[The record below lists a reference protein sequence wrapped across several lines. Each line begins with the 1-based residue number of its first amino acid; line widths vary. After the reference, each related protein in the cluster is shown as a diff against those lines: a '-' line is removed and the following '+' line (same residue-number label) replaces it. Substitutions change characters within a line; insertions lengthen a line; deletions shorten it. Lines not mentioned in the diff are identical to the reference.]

1 MQWNNR
7 SAIGNMHMIMS
18 FSGIQRGA
26 RIAIGA
32 FLAITCCVIGLHAAD
47 VSVSAELTRPQISQG
62 EMAELQIKVS
72 GAQQADVPQQIQT
85 DGLQIR
91 LTGQS
96 TQVQMVNFKVTSSV
110 IYSYIVMPLRTGNF
124 TIPGVTVTADGRQFR
139 TGELAFKVDDSRS
152 APTPSSSSSAQMGLP
167 PGMPQGMPPGIL
179 GGIPMPGF
187 QQRRPRPAPQRID
200 EGKLAFGEINCPK
213 KTLYAGE
220 MTPVEIR
227 YYFDARYPVQV
238 RGRVDFGC
246 EGILVERFPDPK
258 QTREDRDGITY
269 NVLTFHSL
277 LSAVKPGSLD
287 VAPAKLDCEMQLPG
301 GLPPG
306 FDDPVFQQLMGGQ
319 NGFGQA
325 KELSVKTSGLH
336 LEVLPLPKEG
346 RPESFAGAVGQFDI
360 DSIVSNPHPAPG
372 DPANLV
378 VKIGGRGNFKGMG
391 APVLTQ
397 TDGWRSYPPS
407 DKFDSSDELS
417 YTGVKSFDFTLIAQ
431 YPQKESPGC
440 EFSYF
445 DPTNAKYV
453 TLTSKP
459 LPLIASPGGPSP
471 TIAGAIP
478 AASPEATP
486 ARLPLASGNSASLK
500 EGEPMSGITL
510 HSWATPLQR
519 NEFLIASLAMLV
531 ATAALAGILA
541 YLKIQAQ
548 GGTAATRRRKHLAE
562 LRSLLVSGTTDA
574 GSTYDAAV
582 EYAELVIPPSEKRD
596 ALISGLTE
604 RRDMLKYGSGGS
616 LPLPASE
623 HRELLG
629 SLELPSTKVS

>member
-47 VSVSAELTRPQISQG
+47 VSVNAELTRPQISQG

-72 GAQQADVPQQIQT
+72 GAQQADVPQQIQA

-152 APTPSSSSSAQMGLP
+152 TPTPSSSSSAQMGLP
-167 PGMPQGMPPGIL
+167 PGMPQGMPPGIP

-471 TIAGAIP
+471 TVAGAVP

-510 HSWATPLQR
+510 RSWATPLQR

-562 LRSLLVSGTTDA
+562 LRSLLVSSTIDA
-574 GSTYDAAV
+574 GSTYDAAL
-582 EYAELVIPPSEKRD
+582 EYAELVLPPSEKRD

-604 RRDMLKYGSGGS
+604 RRDLLKYGSGGS
-616 LPLPASE
+616 LTLPASE

-629 SLELPSTKVS
+629 LLDLSSTKIS

>member
-1 MQWNNR
+1 MNL
-7 SAIGNMHMIMS
+7 
-18 FSGIQRGA
+18 SGI
-26 RIAIGA
+26 
-32 FLAITCCVIGLHAAD
+32 TKLHAVSLLLLAGTLFSPFLMAAD
-47 VSVSAELTRPQISQG
+47 IGVSAELTRPQISQG

-72 GAQQADVPQQIQT
+72 GAQQADVPQQIPA

-96 TQVQMVNFKVTSSV
+96 TQVQMVNFKVSSSV
-110 IYSYIVMPLRTGNF
+110 VYSYIVMPLRTGNF

-152 APTPSSSSSAQMGLP
+152 ASAPAPPSSPQMG
-167 PGMPQGMPPGIL
+167 MPSGIP

-187 QQRRPRPAPQRID
+187 QQRRARPAPQRVD

-306 FDDPVFQQLMGGQ
+306 FDDPVFRQLMGGQ
-319 NGFGQA
+319 AGFGQA

-431 YPQKESPGC
+431 QPQKESPGC

-445 DPTNAKYV
+445 DPTSARYV

-459 LPLIASPGGPSP
+459 LPLTASPGGPAP
-471 TIAGAIP
+471 VAGAVSAALPDATPSRPP
-478 AASPEATP
+478 AASH
-486 ARLPLASGNSASLK
+486 SLK

-510 HSWATPLQR
+510 RSWTTPMKR
-519 NEFLIASLAMLV
+519 DEFLIASFAMIV

-541 YLKIQAQ
+541 YFQIQAQ
-548 GGTAATRRRKHLAE
+548 GGTAASRRRKHLME
-562 LRSLLVSGTTDA
+562 LRSLLSAGTADA
-574 GSTYDAAV
+574 GSTYEAALQ
-582 EYAELVIPPSEKRD
+582 YAQLVLPPSEKRE

-616 LPLPASE
+616 LPLAASE

-629 SLELPSTKVS
+629 SLDLSSTKAS

>member
-1 MQWNNR
+1 
-7 SAIGNMHMIMS
+7 MS
-18 FSGIQRGA
+18 STMNLSGI
-26 RIAIGA
+26 
-32 FLAITCCVIGLHAAD
+32 TKLHAVALLLLAGPLFSPFLMAAD
-47 VSVSAELTRPQISQG
+47 IGVSAELTRPQISQG

-72 GAQQADVPQQIQT
+72 GAQQADVPQQIQA

-96 TQVQMVNFKVTSSV
+96 TQVQMVNFKVSSSV
-110 IYSYIVMPLRTGNF
+110 VYSYIVMPLRTGNF

-139 TGELAFKVDDSRS
+139 TGELAFKVDDSRAAS
-152 APTPSSSSSAQMGLP
+152 APAPPSSPQMGMP
-167 PGMPQGMPPGIL
+167 PGMPSGIPGS
-179 GGIPMPGF
+179 IPMPGF
-187 QQRRPRPAPQRID
+187 QQRRARPAPQRVD
-200 EGKLAFGEINCPK
+200 EAKLAFGEINCPK

-277 LSAVKPGSLD
+277 LSAVKPSSLD

-306 FDDPVFQQLMGGQ
+306 FDDPVFRQLMGGQ
-319 NGFGQA
+319 TGFGQA

-397 TDGWRSYPPS
+397 TEGWRSYPPS

-431 YPQKESPGC
+431 QSQKASPGA

-445 DPTNAKYV
+445 DPTTAKYV
-453 TLTSKP
+453 TLDTKP
-459 LPLIASPGGPSP
+459 LPLIASPGVASPAVVGALSAPSP
-471 TIAGAIP
+471 E
-478 AASPEATP
+478 STP
-486 ARLPLASGNSASLK
+486 ARLPTASRSLK

-510 HSWATPLQR
+510 RSWITPMER
-519 NEFLIASLAMLV
+519 GEFLIASFAMLV

-541 YLKIQAQ
+541 YFKIQAQ
-548 GGTAATRRRKHLAE
+548 GGTAASRRRKHLAE
-562 LRSLLVSGTTDA
+562 LRSVLVSGTADA
-574 GSTYDAAV
+574 GCTFEAAL
-582 EYAELVIPPSEKRD
+582 EYAQLVLPPSEKRD

-629 SLELPSTKVS
+629 SLDLSLTKVL

>member
-1 MQWNNR
+1 M
-7 SAIGNMHMIMS
+7 SPIMNPTGTIKRLAVALLLTMTG
-18 FSGIQRGA
+18 FLPFLGA
-26 RIAIGA
+26 AEV
-32 FLAITCCVIGLHAAD
+32 T
-47 VSVSAELTRPQISQG
+47 VSSELSRPQISQG
-62 EMAELQIKVS
+62 EMAELQLKVT

-96 TQVQMVNFKVTSSV
+96 TQVQMVNFKVSSSV
-110 IYSYIVMPLRTGNF
+110 VYSYIVMPLRTGTF

-139 TGELAFKVDDSRS
+139 TGELSFKVDDSR
-152 APTPSSSSSAQMGLP
+152 AVVPPPPSTASQMAQ
-167 PGMPQGMPPGIL
+167 PPGIPQ
-179 GGIPMPGF
+179 GIPMPGF

-200 EGKLAFGEINCPK
+200 AAKLAFGEISCPK

-227 YYFDARYPVQV
+227 FYFDARYPVQV

-258 QTREDRDGITY
+258 QSREDRDGVTY

-319 NGFGQA
+319 AGFSQP

-346 RPESFAGAVGQFDI
+346 RPDSFAGAVGQFDI
-360 DSIVSNPHPAPG
+360 DSIITNPHPAPG
-372 DPANLV
+372 DPVNLV

-391 APVLTQ
+391 APILTQ
-397 TDGWRSYPPS
+397 TDGWRSYPPN

-431 YPQKESPGC
+431 QPQKESPGC
-440 EFSYF
+440 DFSYF
-445 DPTNAKYV
+445 DPTTARYV

-459 LPLIASPGGPSP
+459 LPLTASPGGPAP
-471 TIAGAIP
+471 VVAGAVSAP
-478 AASPEATP
+478 SPDSKPTRSP
-486 ARLPLASGNSASLK
+486 STSHTLK
-500 EGEPMSGITL
+500 DGEPMSGITL
-510 HSWATPLQR
+510 RSWTTPVHR
-519 NEFLIASLAMLV
+519 NEFLIATLAMAI
-531 ATAALAGILA
+531 ATAGLIGTLA
-541 YLKIQAQ
+541 YMRVQAQ
-548 GGTAATRRRKHLAE
+548 GGTASSRRRKRVSE
-562 LRSLLVSGTTDA
+562 LRSLLSANTADA
-574 GSTYDAAV
+574 GSCYEAAL
-582 EYAELVIPPSEKRD
+582 EYAELELPSSEHRD

-604 RRDMLKYGSGGS
+604 RRDLLKYGSGD
-616 LPLPASE
+616 LKPLPEGE
-623 HRELLG
+623 HRELME
-629 SLELPSTKVS
+629 SLKLTKAKSS

>member
-1 MQWNNR
+1 MALTMNKHGIIPR
-7 SAIGNMHMIMS
+7 LAVSLLLIAGTVIS
-18 FSGIQRGA
+18 SGLKA
-26 RIAIGA
+26 AK
-32 FLAITCCVIGLHAAD
+32 AAD
-47 VSVSAELTRPQISQG
+47 VSVTAELSRPQISQG
-62 EMAELQIKVS
+62 EMAELQLKVS

-96 TQVQMVNFKVTSSV
+96 TQVQMVNFKVSSSV
-110 IYSYIVMPLRTGNF
+110 VYSYIIMPLRTGNF

-139 TGELAFKVDDSRS
+139 TGELSFKVDDSR
-152 APTPSSSSSAQMGLP
+152 APSNPAPPPSSPQQMGIPGMP
-167 PGMPQGMPPGIL
+167 PGMP

-187 QQRRPRPAPQRID
+187 QQRRPRPAAQRID
-200 EGKLAFGEINCPK
+200 ESKLAFGEISCPK

-258 QTREDRDGITY
+258 QTREDRDGVTY

-306 FDDPVFQQLMGGQ
+306 FDDPIFQQLMGGQ
-319 NGFGQA
+319 GAGFGQP
-325 KELSVKTSGLH
+325 KQITVKTSGLH
-336 LEVLPLPKEG
+336 LEVLALPKEG
-346 RPESFAGAVGQFDI
+346 RPESFGGAVGQFDI
-360 DSIVSNPHPAPG
+360 DAIVSNPRPAPG
-372 DPANLV
+372 DPVNLV

-397 TDGWRSYPPS
+397 TDGWRSYPPN

-431 YPQKESPGC
+431 QPQKESPGC

-445 DPTNAKYV
+445 DPTTAKYV
-453 TLTSKP
+453 TLTTKP
-459 LPLIASPGGPSP
+459 LPLVAAPGGPSP
-471 TIAGAIP
+471 AVAGTVQSTPPGGTPTPLP
-478 AASPEATP
+478 AASGAP
-486 ARLPLASGNSASLK
+486 K
-500 EGEPMSGITL
+500 EGEPMPGITL
-510 HSWATPLQR
+510 RSWTTPVHR
-519 NEFLIASLAMLV
+519 SEFLIATLAMVIATGALV
-531 ATAALAGILA
+531 GILS
-541 YLKIQAQ
+541 YLRIQAR
-548 GGTAATRRRKHLAE
+548 GGTAASRRRKRISE
-562 LRSLLVSGTTDA
+562 LLTTLKSGEADA
-574 GSTYDAAV
+574 GASYDAAI
-582 EYAELVIPPSEKRD
+582 EYAELVLPSSEKRA
-596 ALISGLTE
+596 ALVAGLTE
-604 RRDMLKYGSGGS
+604 RGDKLKYGSGGA
-616 LPLPASE
+616 LPLPSSE
-623 HRELLG
+623 HRDLLE
-629 SLELPSTKVS
+629 SLNLTTAKAS

>member
-1 MQWNNR
+1 
-7 SAIGNMHMIMS
+7 MS
-18 FSGIQRGA
+18 STMNLSGI
-26 RIAIGA
+26 
-32 FLAITCCVIGLHAAD
+32 TKLHAVALLLLAGPLFSPFLMAAD
-47 VSVSAELTRPQISQG
+47 IGVSAELTRPQISQG

-72 GAQQADVPQQIQT
+72 GAQQADVPQQIQA

-96 TQVQMVNFKVTSSV
+96 TQVQMVNFKVSSSV
-110 IYSYIVMPLRTGNF
+110 VYSYIVMPRRTGNF

-139 TGELAFKVDDSRS
+139 TGELAFKVDDSRAAS
-152 APTPSSSSSAQMGLP
+152 APAPPSSPQMGMP
-167 PGMPQGMPPGIL
+167 PGMPSGIPGS
-179 GGIPMPGF
+179 IPMPGF
-187 QQRRPRPAPQRID
+187 QQRRARPAPQRVD
-200 EGKLAFGEINCPK
+200 EAKLAFGEINCPK

-277 LSAVKPGSLD
+277 LSAVKTSSLD

-306 FDDPVFQQLMGGQ
+306 FDDPVFRQLMGGQ
-319 NGFGQA
+319 TGFGQA

-397 TDGWRSYPPS
+397 TEGWRSYPPS

-431 YPQKESPGC
+431 QPQKESPGA

-445 DPTNAKYV
+445 DPTTAKYV
-453 TLTSKP
+453 TLDTKP
-459 LPLIASPGGPSP
+459 LPLIASPGGASPAVVGALSAPSP
-471 TIAGAIP
+471 E
-478 AASPEATP
+478 STP
-486 ARLPLASGNSASLK
+486 ARLPTASRSLK

-510 HSWATPLQR
+510 RSWITPMER
-519 NEFLIASLAMLV
+519 GEFLIASFAMLV

-541 YLKIQAQ
+541 YFKIQAQ
-548 GGTAATRRRKHLAE
+548 GGTAASRRRKHLAE
-562 LRSLLVSGTTDA
+562 LRSILVSGTADA
-574 GSTYDAAV
+574 GCTFEAAL
-582 EYAELVIPPSEKRD
+582 EYAQLVLPPSEKRD

-629 SLELPSTKVS
+629 SLDLSLTKVL

>member
-1 MQWNNR
+1 MKPFR
-7 SAIGNMHMIMS
+7 FISRAAVTLLLLTEALFSARLN
-18 FSGIQRGA
+18 
-26 RIAIGA
+26 
-32 FLAITCCVIGLHAAD
+32 AAD
-47 VSVSAELTRPQISQG
+47 VSVSSVLSRAQISQG

-72 GAQQADVPQQIQT
+72 GAQQADVPQQIQA

-96 TQVQMVNFKVTSSV
+96 TQVQMVNFKVFSSV
-110 IYSYIVMPLRTGNF
+110 VYSYIVMPLRTGSF
-124 TIPGVTVTADGRQFR
+124 IIPGASITADGRQFR
-139 TGELAFKVDDSRS
+139 TPELSFKVDDAKAQSVDPS
-152 APTPSSSSSAQMGLP
+152 AGSPQSAQGTQP
-167 PGMPQGMPPGIL
+167 P
-179 GGIPMPGF
+179 GIPMPGF
-187 QQRRPRPAPQRID
+187 QQQRARPVQQRPD
-200 EGKLAFGEINCPK
+200 EGRLAFGEINCPK

-287 VAPAKLDCEMQLPG
+287 VAPAKLDCEIEMAG
-301 GLPPG
+301 ALPPG
-306 FDDPVFQQLMGGQ
+306 FDDPVFRQLMGGRAGVSQ
-319 NGFGQA
+319 Q
-325 KELSVKTSGLH
+325 KQVTVKTFGLH

-360 DSIVSNPHPAPG
+360 DSIVSNPHPAAG

-391 APVLTQ
+391 APVLTHAE
-397 TDGWRSYPPS
+397 GWRSYPPS

-431 YPQKESPGC
+431 QPQKESPGC

-445 DPTNAKYV
+445 DPTTAKYV
-453 TLTSKP
+453 TLTSKS
-459 LPLIASPGGPSP
+459 LPLVASPGGASPAISGSTTLSPTPVPSP
-471 TIAGAIP
+471 GQNPTKNMP
-478 AASPEATP
+478 P
-486 ARLPLASGNSASLK
+486 K
-500 EGEPMSGITL
+500 EGQPLLGINLRSWTTPM
-510 HSWATPLQR
+510 QR
-519 NEFLIASLAMLV
+519 SEFLIATLAMLV
-531 ATAALAGILA
+531 ATAALAAILA
-541 YLKIQAQ
+541 YWKIQSQ
-548 GGTAATRRRKHLAE
+548 GGTLASRRRKHIAQ
-562 LRSLLVSGTTDA
+562 LRSLLTGGTVDA
-574 GSTYDAAV
+574 GSFYEAAL
-582 EYAELVIPPSEKRD
+582 EYAELVVPPSEKRD

-604 RRDMLKYGSGGS
+604 RRDVLKYGSGGS
-616 LPLPASE
+616 LPLPAIE
-623 HRELLG
+623 HRKLLE
-629 SLELPSTKVS
+629 SLELTTTKAP

>member
-1 MQWNNR
+1 MKPFR
-7 SAIGNMHMIMS
+7 LIT
-18 FSGIQRGA
+18 RGVVA
-26 RIAIGA
+26 SVLLAGA
-32 FLAITCCVIGLHAAD
+32 LFAPRLVAAD
-47 VSVSAELTRPQISQG
+47 VSVSAELTHPQISQG
-62 EMAELQIKVS
+62 EMSELQIKVT
-72 GAQQADVPQQIQT
+72 GAQQADVPQQIQA

-96 TQVQMVNFKVTSSV
+96 TQVQMVNFKVSSSV
-110 IYSYIVMPLRTGNF
+110 IYSYIVMPLRTGTF

-139 TGELAFKVDDSRS
+139 TGELAFKVDDSR
-152 APTPSSSSSAQMGLP
+152 ATATPASPDPSQVGQP
-167 PGMPQGMPPGIL
+167 PGMPPGIL

-187 QQRRPRPAPQRID
+187 QQRRSRPAPQRVD

-220 MTPVEIR
+220 MSPVEIR

-258 QTREDRDGITY
+258 QTREDRDGVTY

-319 NGFGQA
+319 SGFGQA
-325 KELSVKTSGLH
+325 KELAVKTSGLH

-431 YPQKESPGC
+431 QPQKESPGC

-445 DPTNAKYV
+445 DPTSAKYV

-459 LPLIASPGGPSP
+459 LPLVASPGGPSP
-471 TIAGAIP
+471 AVEGALP
-478 AASPEATP
+478 AASPDATP
-486 ARLPLASGNSASLK
+486 ARLPAASGSLGAPK

-510 HSWATPLQR
+510 RSWTTPAQR
-519 NEFLIASLAMLV
+519 NEFLIASIAMLF

-541 YLKIQAQ
+541 YFKIQAQ
-548 GGTAATRRRKHLAE
+548 GGTAASRRRKHIAE
-562 LRSLLVSGTTDA
+562 LRSLLVSGTSDA
-574 GSTYDAAV
+574 GSTYEAAL
-582 EYAELVIPPSEKRD
+582 EYAKLVIPASEKRD
-596 ALISGLTE
+596 SMISGLTE

-616 LPLPASE
+616 LTLPASE

-629 SLELPSTKVS
+629 LLDLSSTKIS

>member
-1 MQWNNR
+1 MKL
-7 SAIGNMHMIMS
+7 
-18 FSGIQRGA
+18 SGITKRMAVAVLLLTGWLLPL
-26 RIAIGA
+26 R
-32 FLAITCCVIGLHAAD
+32 LNAAD
-47 VSVSAELTRPQISQG
+47 VSVSAELSRPQISQG

-72 GAQQADVPQQIQT
+72 GAQQADVPQQIQA

-96 TQVQMVNFKVTSSV
+96 TQFQMVNFKVSSSV
-110 IYSYIVMPLRTGNF
+110 VYSYIVMPLRTGSF
-124 TIPGVTVTADGRQFR
+124 IIPGASITADGRQFR
-139 TGELAFKVDDSRS
+139 TPELSFKVDDAKAQSVDPS
-152 APTPSSSSSAQMGLP
+152 AGPPQSSQGIQP
-167 PGMPQGMPPGIL
+167 P
-179 GGIPMPGF
+179 GIPMPGF
-187 QQRRPRPAPQRID
+187 QQQRARPAQQRPD
-200 EGKLAFGEINCPK
+200 EGHLAFGEINCPK

-287 VAPAKLDCEMQLPG
+287 VAPAKLDCEIEMPG
-301 GLPPG
+301 ALPPG
-306 FDDPVFQQLMGGQ
+306 FDDPVFRQLMGGQ
-319 NGFGQA
+319 AG
-325 KELSVKTSGLH
+325 LSQQKQVTVKTSGLH

-360 DSIVSNPHPAPG
+360 DSIVSNPHPTAG

-397 TDGWRSYPPS
+397 SEGWRSYPPS

-431 YPQKESPGC
+431 QPQKESPGC

-445 DPTNAKYV
+445 DPITAKYV
-453 TLTSKP
+453 SLTSTP
-459 LPLIASPGGPSP
+459 LPLVASPGGPSP
-471 TIAGAIP
+471 AVSGAATSSPTPIP
-478 AASPEATP
+478 SSGQK
-486 ARLPLASGNSASLK
+486 LAKNAPLK
-500 EGEPMSGITL
+500 EGQPLSGITL
-510 HSWATPLQR
+510 RSWTTPMQR
-519 NEFLIASLAMLV
+519 SEFLIATLAMLV

-541 YLKIQAQ
+541 YWKIQSQ
-548 GGTAATRRRKHLAE
+548 GGTIASRRRKHIAE
-562 LRSLLVSGTTDA
+562 LRSLLTGGTVDA
-574 GSTYDAAV
+574 GSSYEAAL
-582 EYAELVIPPSEKRD
+582 EYAKLVLPPSEKRD

-604 RRDMLKYGSGGS
+604 RRDLLKYGSGGL
-616 LPLPASE
+616 LPLPAIE
-623 HRELLG
+623 HRKLLE
-629 SLELPSTKVS
+629 SLELTTTKAP

>member
-47 VSVSAELTRPQISQG
+47 VSVNAELTRPQISQG

-72 GAQQADVPQQIQT
+72 GAQQADVPQQIQAE
-85 DGLQIR
+85 GLQIR

-167 PGMPQGMPPGIL
+167 PGMPQGMPPGIP

-306 FDDPVFQQLMGGQ
+306 YDDPVFQQLMGGQ

-445 DPTNAKYV
+445 DPNSAKYV

-471 TIAGAIP
+471 AIAGAVP

-486 ARLPLASGNSASLK
+486 SRLPAASRNSTSLK

-510 HSWATPLQR
+510 RSWTTPVQR
-519 NEFLIASLAMLV
+519 NEFLIASLTMLV

>member
-1 MQWNNR
+1 MNPTGTIKR
-7 SAIGNMHMIMS
+7 LAVALLLPMTG
-18 FSGIQRGA
+18 
-26 RIAIGA
+26 
-32 FLAITCCVIGLHAAD
+32 FLSSLEAAE
-47 VSVSAELTRPQISQG
+47 VTVSAELSRPQISQG
-62 EMAELQIKVS
+62 EMAELQLKVT

-96 TQVQMVNFKVTSSV
+96 TQVQMVNFKVSSSV
-110 IYSYIVMPLRTGNF
+110 VYSYIVMPLRTGTF

-139 TGELAFKVDDSRS
+139 TGELSFKVDDSRAV
-152 APTPSSSSSAQMGLP
+152 APPPQSTASQVAQP
-167 PGMPQGMPPGIL
+167 PGMPPGIP
-179 GGIPMPGF
+179 IPGF

-200 EGKLAFGEINCPK
+200 ESKLAFGEISCPK

-227 YYFDARYPVQV
+227 FYFDARFPVQV

-258 QTREDRDGITY
+258 QSREDRDGVTY

-319 NGFGQA
+319 SGFSQP

-346 RPESFAGAVGQFDI
+346 KPDSFAGAVGQFDI
-360 DSIVSNPHPAPG
+360 DSIITNPHPAPG
-372 DPANLV
+372 DPVNLV

-397 TDGWRSYPPS
+397 TDGWRSYPPN

-431 YPQKESPGC
+431 QPQKESPGC
-440 EFSYF
+440 DFSYF
-445 DPTNAKYV
+445 DPTTARYV

-459 LPLIASPGGPSP
+459 LPLTASPGGPSLVV
-471 TIAGAIP
+471 AGAVP
-478 AASPEATP
+478 ALSPDSKP
-486 ARLPLASGNSASLK
+486 ARSPATSHALK
-500 EGEPMSGITL
+500 DGEPMSGITL
-510 HSWATPLQR
+510 RSWTTPVHR
-519 NEFLIASLAMLV
+519 NEFLIATLV
-531 ATAALAGILA
+531 MAIATAGLVGTLA
-541 YLKIQAQ
+541 YMRIQAQ
-548 GGTAATRRRKHLAE
+548 GGTASSRRRKRLSE
-562 LRSLLVSGTTDA
+562 LRSLLSANTADA
-574 GSTYDAAV
+574 GSSYEAAL
-582 EYAELVIPPSEKRD
+582 EYAELELPSSEHRD
-596 ALISGLTE
+596 ALVSGLTE
-604 RRDMLKYGSGGS
+604 RRDLLKYGSGD
-616 LPLPASE
+616 LKPLSEGE
-623 HRELLG
+623 HRELME
-629 SLELPSTKVS
+629 SLKLTKAKSS